1 MKSLKLLVIL
11 LVACVAFIGCEKAA
25 EASGRRHSTTTV
37 VEAQDNH
44 NVGGLKLD
52 APNLVK
58 IDKEGQWTLGAEG
71 GKDLMKDVFYND
83 FDYIESDKGWFGY
96 IKVTYN
102 GCLLR
107 CEEKTEVASVE
118 E

>member
-1 MKSLKLLVIL
+1 MKKLIFVVLI
-11 LVACVAFIGCEKAA
+11 ACVAFIGCEKAA
-25 EASGRRHSTTTV
+25 EASSRRHSKTV
-37 VEAQDNH
+37 AVEDNH
-44 NVGGLKLD
+44 NVAGVKID